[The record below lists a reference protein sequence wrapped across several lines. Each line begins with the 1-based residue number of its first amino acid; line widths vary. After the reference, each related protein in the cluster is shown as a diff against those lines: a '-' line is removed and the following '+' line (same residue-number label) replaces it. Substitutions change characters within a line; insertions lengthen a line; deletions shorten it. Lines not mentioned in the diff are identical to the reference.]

1 MAAVTKYPPKKLA
14 REEVRRVAPCE
25 NERGSQL
32 SSPARSLRARGD
44 TPHSPPPRTA
54 PTLSHRS
61 RRKMAEETAPPA
73 STPAATYGEMDFPEE
88 RKAELKAA
96 FDKAAKDGRVE
107 HKAVRCPS
115 VPS

>member
-1 MAAVTKYPPKKLA
+1 
-14 REEVRRVAPCE
+14 
-25 NERGSQL
+25 
-32 SSPARSLRARGD
+32 
-44 TPHSPPPRTA
+44 
-54 PTLSHRS
+54 
-61 RRKMAEETAPPA
+61 MAEETAPPA

-115 VPS
+115 VPA